1 MGKVINLNKY
11 RKRKEKLERE
21 KQAGVNRRL
30 HGRSS
35 TERARE
41 DLQKRQLT
49 RAVDGAKL
57 DGELHGDNLH
67 GSDLRTG
74 DLHGDSGQEARGDAA
89 EDAPEPRG

>member
-41 DLQKRQLT
+41 DVQKRQLT

-57 DGELHGDNLH
+57 DAPDANGDTL
-67 GSDLRTG
+67 GADG
-74 DLHGDSGQEARGDAA
+74 GQGARGDSV